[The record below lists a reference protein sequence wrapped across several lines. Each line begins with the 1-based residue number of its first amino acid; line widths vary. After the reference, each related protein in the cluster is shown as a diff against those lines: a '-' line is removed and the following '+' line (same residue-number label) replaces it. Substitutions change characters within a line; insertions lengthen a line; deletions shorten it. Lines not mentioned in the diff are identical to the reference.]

1 MPNVHPQL
9 ESAKYLR
16 WSEFTANI
24 LEVKY
29 FVLKVSPKILFT
41 ITRKPSGGEF
51 FHALINLSFMHHL
64 EIKNFVYGG
73 QKMSSGKYKS
83 FHFFRPSKFQKN
95 FLFSKLNFSTVFE
108 MWSGPIFTEFSVR
121 KGQNSHLVNAHP
133 QFSKELLSSAQMIW
147 NIFWEHVQ
155 CRQPNLTAN
164 IYLLERGEKHF
175 WWSVYCSYGQD
186 LFCWYKCLCHW
197 SQHLLL
203 T

>member
-1 MPNVHPQL
+1 ML
-9 ESAKYLR
+9 
-16 WSEFTANI
+16 WSI
-24 LEVKY
+24 
-29 FVLKVSPKILFT
+29 FVSCTIWKSRKI
-41 ITRKPSGGEF
+41 P
-51 FHALINLSFMHHL
+51 H
-64 EIKNFVYGG
+64 GG
-73 QKMSSGKYKS
+73 QHRMSSGIYKALKS
-83 FHFFRPSKFQKN
+83 FHFSNYIFSPKFLKVVDVV
-95 FLFSKLNFSTVFE
+95 FGRDILVVLNFSTEFE

>member
-1 MPNVHPQL
+1 MLWLIWV
-9 ESAKYLR
+9 SCTIWKSR
-16 WSEFTANI
+16 I
-24 LEVKY
+24 L
-29 FVLKVSPKILFT
+29 SM
-41 ITRKPSGGEF
+41 GGKKC
-51 FHALINLSFMHHL
+51 HL
-64 EIKNFVYGG
+64 ENTNPFI
-73 QKMSSGKYKS
+73 SSE
-83 FHFFRPSKFQKN
+83 HQKFQ
-95 FLFSKLNFSTVFE
+95 FSKLNFSTVFE

>member
-1 MPNVHPQL
+1 MLWLIWVSCTIWKSRILSMGGKKCHL
-9 ESAKYLR
+9 ENTNPFI
-16 WSEFTANI
+16 SEFQN
-24 LEVKY
+24 
-29 FVLKVSPKILFT
+29 
-41 ITRKPSGGEF
+41 
-51 FHALINLSFMHHL
+51 
-64 EIKNFVYGG
+64 
-73 QKMSSGKYKS
+73 
-83 FHFFRPSKFQKN
+83 N